1 MKKSVNLR
9 AIDKV
14 IEEVSNNHK
23 EIWDRIMNKK
33 FGELSRD
40 ELLEFFKIT
49 MEGAKKMRAKKDDAE
64 EK

>member
-1 MKKSVNLR
+1 MEESVKLR
-9 AIDKV
+9 EIDEV

-23 EIWDRIMNKK
+23 DIWDSIMNKK

-49 MEGAKKMRAKKDDAE
+49 MEGAEKMRAKKDDAE

>member
-40 ELLEFFKIT
+40 ELLEFLKIT
-49 MEGAKKMRAKKDDAE
+49 MEGAEKMRAKKDDAE

>member
-49 MEGAKKMRAKKDDAE
+49 MEGAVKMRAKKDDAE

>member
-23 EIWDRIMNKK
+23 EIWDRIMNKR

>member
-64 EK
+64 ET

>member
-1 MKKSVNLR
+1 MEKSVKLR
-9 AIDKV
+9 EIEEV

-23 EIWDRIMNKK
+23 DIWDSIMDKK

-40 ELLEFFKIT
+40 ELLDFFKIT
-49 MEGAKKMRAKKDDAE
+49 MEGVEKIRAKREKAE

>member
-1 MKKSVNLR
+1 MEKSVKLR
-9 AIDKV
+9 ELEEV

-23 EIWDRIMNKK
+23 DIWDSIMDKK
-33 FGELSRD
+33 IGELSRD

-49 MEGAKKMRAKKDDAE
+49 LEGVEKIRAKREKAE

>member
-1 MKKSVNLR
+1 MKKSANLR

-23 EIWDRIMNKK
+23 EIWDSIMNKK
-33 FGELSRD
+33 IGELSHD
-40 ELLEFFKIT
+40 ELLDFFKIT
-49 MEGAKKMRAKKDDAE
+49 LEGVEIIRAKRDNAE

>member
-49 MEGAKKMRAKKDDAE
+49 MEGAEKMHAKKDDAE

>member
-49 MEGAKKMRAKKDDAE
+49 MEGAEKMRAKKDDAE